1 MSLEVIKK
9 MKGEFPYNNK
19 SMTEL
24 DHRLYALY
32 IEIEQLKTDL
42 YIDRYQSSDP
52 PKLHCHM
59 NFPCEIGN
67 LGVSLFKIA
76 TLLNECGTHNG
87 KI

>member
-1 MSLEVIKK
+1 MTLEITKS
-9 MKGEFPYNNK
+9 MKGEYPHNNK

-24 DHRLYALY
+24 DHRLYALVLDV
-32 IEIEQLKTDL
+32 EQLKQDL
-42 YIDRYQSSDP
+42 YIDRYQSADS

-59 NFPCEIGN
+59 NFPCEISN
-67 LGVSLFKIA
+67 LGIDLFKIA